1 MKAEPFSK
9 LERAKCKT
17 NGSAVQLTSAN
28 EPLKRKKLN
37 CTKQTKIR
45 AKTILKMQT
54 VNAKIAKLEP
64 MTHLGALFS
73 KA

>member
-45 AKTILKMQT
+45 AKIILKMQS
-54 VNAKIAKLEP
+54 VNA
-64 MTHLGALFS
+64 
-73 KA
+73 

>member
-37 CTKQTKIR
+37 CTKQTKIP
-45 AKTILKMQT
+45 AKILL
-54 VNAKIAKLEP
+54 KIAKLEP
-64 MTHLGALFS
+64 MTHLGALFL
-73 KA
+73 